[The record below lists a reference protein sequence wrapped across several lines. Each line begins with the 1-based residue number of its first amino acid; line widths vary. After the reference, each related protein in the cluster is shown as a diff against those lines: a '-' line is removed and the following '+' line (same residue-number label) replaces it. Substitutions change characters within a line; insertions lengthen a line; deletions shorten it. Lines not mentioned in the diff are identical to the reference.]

1 MDRHRPACL
10 TGDYQGVLCREPERA
25 LGYTISEGAANLSGG
40 QRQRLSLARAFLR
53 RPKLYI
59 FDESTANL
67 DEQTAAAVL
76 TNLERHAAD
85 GAGILYISHDQNV
98 VDRCDQVIVLAN
110 SIASHSP
117 GPEKAAPGCA
127 CTLPS

>member
-1 MDRHRPACL
+1 M
-10 TGDYQGVLCREPERA
+10 GVIGLAFIGSLLASLWPVR
-25 LGYTISEGAANLSGG
+25 LGELYNGISDGAIGT
-40 QRQRLSLARAFLR
+40 LAQAFLR

-76 TNLERHAAD
+76 TNLERHAAAD

-98 VDRCDQVIVLAN
+98 VDRCDQVIVLTN